1 MIALQNT
8 KIVSAGVLT
17 AATNANAN
25 GITIDTLG
33 YDYCSIIFSG
43 AVATS
48 GGTSTWTSLSL
59 IQSDTTTLST
69 SNTVSG
75 FVSGTDFTITASND
89 TVNPFIAKFDVDLR
103 DKKRYLGVARQ
114 AASTAYDDHQI
125 IAILGRASEAPNSA
139 SEAGVENWVKG

>member
-1 MIALQNT
+1 MIALQNC
-8 KIVSAGVLT
+8 KVVSAGDLT

-33 YDYCSIIFSG
+33 YKYCSIIFSG

-69 SNTVSG
+69 SDTVSG

-89 TVNPFIAKFDVDLR
+89 TVNPYIAKFDVNLAG
-103 DKKRYLGVARQ
+103 KKRYLGVARQ

-125 IAILGRASEAPNSA
+125 VALLWRGDEAPNSA
-139 SEAGVENWVKG
+139 DEAGVENWVKG